1 MGRPRDRKWEK
12 GQGALEFLIMVPVM
26 FLMISLILY
35 AGWWSYAKL
44 SAQNAAYSNASWAPV
59 TQLGGL
65 EGARAGNLEA
75 SQADLR
81 EPIGMK
87 SMWGDD
93 IPHSYQC
100 SELTESSES
109 VEEYL
114 CSGRLG
120 GTGLTVAVSPRG
132 LGWEE
137 YAQLWDAVGVDEG
150 DAGLPRGTAFFM
162 YSPFMSGYQG
172 Q

>member
-1 MGRPRDRKWEK
+1 MGRQRYRKWEK
-12 GQGALEFLIMVPVM
+12 GQGTLEFLIVVPVM

-65 EGARAGNLEA
+65 DGARAGNFEA

-93 IPHSYQC
+93 IPNSYQC
-100 SELTESSES
+100 KVGTLKNP
-109 VEEYL
+109 
-114 CSGRLG
+114 CWDRLG

-137 YAQLWDAVGVDEG
+137 FAQLWEAVGVAGG
-150 DAGLPRGTAFFM
+150 DADLPRGTAFFM